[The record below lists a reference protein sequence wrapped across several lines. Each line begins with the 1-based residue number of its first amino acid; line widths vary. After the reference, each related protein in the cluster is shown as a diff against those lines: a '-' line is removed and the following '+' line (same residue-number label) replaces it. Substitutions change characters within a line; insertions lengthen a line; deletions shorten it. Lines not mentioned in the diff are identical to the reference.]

1 MNSKLRSLGYSDYG
15 ISKKRYMELRA
26 VCLQYPE
33 REAALRYGAKGV
45 SYDPAPSG
53 SSLAGD
59 PTAAAAAYNAKLSA
73 KNDKIRTAAKKAA
86 EGIPGLAAAIL
97 ESVTEGVGYY
107 DLRHEPPMAPTDFY
121 GYRRYFYHLLDQAW
135 S

>member
-1 MNSKLRSLGYSDYG
+1 MNSKPRSLGYSDYG
-15 ISKKRYMELRA
+15 ISKKRYWELRA
-26 VCLQYPE
+26 VCQQYQE

-59 PTAAAAAYNAKLSA
+59 PTAAAAVYNARLSA
-73 KNDKIRTAAKKAA
+73 KNDKIRSAAKQAA

-97 ESVTEGVGYY
+97 ESVTEGIGYY
-107 DLRHEPPMAPTDFY
+107 DLVNVPPMAPTDFY
-121 GYRRYFYHLLDQAW
+121 GYRRYFYHLLDQMW
-135 S
+135 